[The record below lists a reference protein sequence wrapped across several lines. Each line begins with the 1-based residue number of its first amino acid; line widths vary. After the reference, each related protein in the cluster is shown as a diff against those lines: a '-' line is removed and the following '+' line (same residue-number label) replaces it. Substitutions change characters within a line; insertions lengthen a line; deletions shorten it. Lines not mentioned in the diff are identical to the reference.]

1 MGPRS
6 LILILLVLLA
16 VLGIYMGGNP
26 EHAERMAQAS
36 REAQFTGETRQ
47 LVLLALALGLGG
59 FIVYLTMTRR

>member
-1 MGPRS
+1 MGSRS

-16 VLGIYMGGNP
+16 VIGIYMGSNP
-26 EHAERMAQAS
+26 EHAERMAQVS
-36 REAQFTGETRQ
+36 RDAQFTGETRQ

>member
-1 MGPRS
+1 MRPGA

-47 LVLLALALGLGG
+47 LVLLVLALGLGG